1 MTNEP
6 KDESIIHQKNMY
18 MYDDRVGFGR
28 RLGAYLLD
36 IFLIITLGILLSLF
50 TGEFFVNLF
59 FRDQL
64 VAIETTSALFDGMNF
79 DYMLFMTRVYQIS
92 AACSLITILLFVMEG
107 IKGQSIGKMI
117 LKIQN
122 TNTDG
127 SEANSIK
134 KWLRAL
140 LKYGSTIL
148 SVFAGLI
155 SFPFIGTLGSVWSFV
170 IFIGFFFVFGDK
182 KQAIHDMI
190 AKTIVSRK

>member
-1 MTNEP
+1 MTNEL
-6 KDESIIHQKNMY
+6 KDESLIHQNNMY

-36 IFLIITLGILLSLF
+36 ILLMITLGILLSLF

-92 AACSLITILLFVMEG
+92 AACSLITILWFVMEG
-107 IKGQSIGKMI
+107 IKGQSLGKMI

-127 SEANSIK
+127 SEANSTK

-155 SFPFIGTLGSVWSFV
+155 SFPFIGTLGSIWSFV